1 MESLVLTATELQLH
15 VANEE
20 EAAMLECYIHSFK
33 SGSLAQHKQGSRHWI
48 RNKGPIVE
56 T

>member
-1 MESLVLTATELQLH
+1 
-15 VANEE
+15 
-20 EAAMLECYIHSFK
+20 MLESYARSFT